1 MLWLPLIIY
10 ANTDQK
16 ETTRLGSSWEWSTGV
31 NVKREGEFTRSRLED
46 VDETEVFK
54 VEENSLIMQQTYT
67 REFQCVFQLM
77 KYPFDTQVSLELL
90 AAYTF
95 LQGVFN

>member
-1 MLWLPLIIY
+1 MK
-10 ANTDQK
+10 QK
-16 ETTRLGSSWEWSTGV
+16 FLKEKKTAFR
-31 NVKREGEFTRSRLED
+31 
-46 VDETEVFK
+46 
-54 VEENSLIMQQTYT
+54 IMQQTYT